1 MELWIRSQDKD
12 TLQKVDHIRLS
23 SFGEF
28 WALYPNDKNGNFYL
42 GLYMTAERANEVLD
56 EIQKLLMGDILT
68 FKNIGTP
75 EEVSKVLEDIKMKGF
90 CWYTKN
96 YPDEHSDNDKPAIE
110 FLHRDC
116 VVYQMPEDVKESE

>member
-1 MELWIRSQDKD
+1 MCELWIRTQDK
-12 TLQKVDHIRLS
+12 TRLLKVSEIELLNEYYITTNYYATIL
-23 SFGEF
+23 GEYS
-28 WALYPNDKNGNFYL
+28 AR
-42 GLYMTAERANEVLD
+42 ERAMEVLD

-96 YPDEHSDNDKPAIE
+96 YPNEPSDNDKPAIE

>member
-1 MELWIRSQDKD
+1 MCELWIRTQDK
-12 TLQKVDHIRLS
+12 TRLLKVSEIELLNEYYITTNYYAMVL
-23 SFGEF
+23 GE
-28 WALYPNDKNGNFYL
+28 YSTK
-42 GLYMTAERANEVLD
+42 ERAMEVLD
-56 EIQKLLMGDILT
+56 EIQTLLMGDIIT

-110 FLHRDC
+110 FLHRGC